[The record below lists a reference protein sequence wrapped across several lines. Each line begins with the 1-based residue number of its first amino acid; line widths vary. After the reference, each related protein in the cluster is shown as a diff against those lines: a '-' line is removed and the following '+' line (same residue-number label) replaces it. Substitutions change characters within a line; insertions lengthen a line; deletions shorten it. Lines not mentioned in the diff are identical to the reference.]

1 MAESAD
7 DVPAPYSTLADLRL
21 ALPCILVG
29 LLLLRWLAR
38 GFVAVM
44 GRIQAQGWTIDDDEY
59 APPERTATSTVA
71 NKKKMKE
78 RNGAAAE
85 QQDDNDDQDD
95 DEDEEDQV
103 TPVVVKQKRVRRAL
117 VLGLTGLAAVTYFA
131 EGVAQVIASM
141 VTSHYT
147 PADPLYANVAFYTV
161 GGLGAFS
168 MLGVGMA
175 YEAKWSRQEEPP
187 RPASS
192 AAEPWPKQYPRLI
205 TFLALAGEVA
215 VLSVFAR
222 IVARDQTTV
231 EPKRTVLPII
241 TLALVAFRILVLLT
255 LLAFQFPPFYRA
267 NFVAPNANEAAP
279 ATERTPLLANANA
292 SANGGGGGGGTSLSG
307 PTTDP
312 AATGGSVLRGSRL
325 PSNRPPDPKSLSILT
340 LFSRVK
346 LLFPYLWPA
355 KSLVLQILALICFGL
370 MLFRRYVNVLQP
382 ILFGRVISA
391 LANGKPPFVPI
402 VLYVIFSFLQDSNT
416 MLYRYLWLPIEQY
429 SEREMA
435 LMSFDILLNLSLSYH
450 TRRRTGELLRILSR
464 SEAINDFFEL
474 LLFSFVPILIDLPVA
489 FLVLW
494 VRYGITIVGVVT
506 VVAVVYVTTSVT
518 LAESR
523 TKLYRA
529 LRDESQF
536 MHQLKSDVLFNY
548 ETTKIF
554 VSENFE
560 MKRLRDAMWKYQR
573 GYFNVFNSWQSLS
586 LLQNSISAFGLLVCS
601 FILSRRV
608 IEGEMD
614 VGNYV
619 AFVSYLNQL
628 YSPLNQISSL
638 YRRVMNNAVDTEQL
652 IELLNE
658 EREISDRPN
667 PVELKIDPSEGA
679 EIEFK
684 DVTFSYDKKV
694 PVLKGVSFKV
704 GRGQSVALVGPSGG
718 GKSTITKLIYRFYDV
733 SSGSISINGHDI
745 RDLTQRSLRAS
756 IGLVP
761 QESVLFNSSARM
773 NIAYGGIN
781 RLDLDGRGSERITM
795 DEVVEAAK
803 AAAIHD
809 KIMSFPDQYETIVG
823 ERGQRLSG
831 GEKQRVSIARTILKD
846 PPILVLDEATSA
858 LDTFNERLIQNR
870 LRELLQGRTSI
881 IIAHRLSTIVDCDV
895 IHVLKDGLIVE
906 SGSHNELIARGGVYA
921 ELWQKQIE
929 GQESSVPA
937 SKAPSGA
944 ATPADPRAATPDPT
958 STPSAESIAIATPT
972 TTSTSTL
979 SGTAPPF
986 VPDSAVVAAAAD
998 EMPGRP
1004 PAPPVPTSK
1013 RVSNGKKR
1021 GGGKKR

>member
-1 MAESAD
+1 
-7 DVPAPYSTLADLRL
+7 
-21 ALPCILVG
+21 
-29 LLLLRWLAR
+29 
-38 GFVAVM
+38 
-44 GRIQAQGWTIDDDEY
+44 
-59 APPERTATSTVA
+59 
-71 NKKKMKE
+71 
-78 RNGAAAE
+78 
-85 QQDDNDDQDD
+85 
-95 DEDEEDQV
+95 
-103 TPVVVKQKRVRRAL
+103 
-117 VLGLTGLAAVTYFA
+117 
-131 EGVAQVIASM
+131 
-141 VTSHYT
+141 
-147 PADPLYANVAFYTV
+147 
-161 GGLGAFS
+161 
-168 MLGVGMA
+168 
-175 YEAKWSRQEEPP
+175 
-187 RPASS
+187 
-192 AAEPWPKQYPRLI
+192 
-205 TFLALAGEVA
+205 
-215 VLSVFAR
+215 
-222 IVARDQTTV
+222 
-231 EPKRTVLPII
+231 
-241 TLALVAFRILVLLT
+241 
-255 LLAFQFPPFYRA
+255 
-267 NFVAPNANEAAP
+267 
-279 ATERTPLLANANA
+279 
-292 SANGGGGGGGTSLSG
+292 
-307 PTTDP
+307 
-312 AATGGSVLRGSRL
+312 
-325 PSNRPPDPKSLSILT
+325 

-391 LANGKPPFVPI
+391 LANGRPPFVPI

-416 MLYRYLWLPIEQY
+416 MLTNRCPICPPSTHLTLGRALQY

-809 KIMSFPDQYETIVG
+809 KIMSFPDVSPGRRTRVR

-921 ELWQKQIE
+921 GEL
-929 GQESSVPA
+929 A
-937 SKAPSGA
+937 
-944 ATPADPRAATPDPT
+944 
-958 STPSAESIAIATPT
+958 
-972 TTSTSTL
+972 
-979 SGTAPPF
+979 
-986 VPDSAVVAAAAD
+986 
-998 EMPGRP
+998 RP
-1004 PAPPVPTSK
+1004 P
-1013 RVSNGKKR
+1013 VSFSR
-1021 GGGKKR
+1021 ACSAQPE

>member
-1 MAESAD
+1 MAAD
-7 DVPAPYSTLADLRL
+7 ADVSTLYSALASLRL
-21 ALPCILVG
+21 AIPCALVG
-29 LLLLRWLAR
+29 ILLLRWLAKA
-38 GFVAVM
+38 FVAVM

-59 APPERTATSTVA
+59 APPERAAPPPPSS
-71 NKKKMKE
+71 KKSS
-78 RNGAAAE
+78 NGAFE
-85 QQDDNDDQDD
+85 QDLEESPGEQ
-95 DEDEEDQV
+95 EDQV
-103 TPVVVKQKRVRRAL
+103 TAVVVKQRSVRRAL
-117 VLGLTGLAAVTYFA
+117 VLALTGLAAVTYFA
-131 EGVAQVIASM
+131 EGVAQVIATI

-161 GGLGAFS
+161 GGLGAFA

-175 YEAKWSRQEEPP
+175 YEAKWTRQERRQLALNNQSTSPT
-187 RPASS
+187 
-192 AAEPWPKQYPRLI
+192 AEPWPKQYPRFV
-205 TFLALAGEVA
+205 TFLALAGESA
-215 VLSVFAR
+215 VLAVLAQ
-222 IVARDQTTV
+222 IVALDPTV
-231 EPKRTVLPII
+231 EPKRTVLPSV
-241 TLALVAFRILVLLT
+241 TLGLVAFRILALGT
-255 LLAFQFPPFYRA
+255 LLAFQFPPLYRA
-267 NFVAPNANEAAP
+267 HFVSAAAPNQAP
-279 ATERTPLLANANA
+279 LPSERTPLL
-292 SANGGGGGGGTSLSG
+292 GGGTRDTATASSAGHSLSG
-307 PTTDP
+307 PTVP
-312 AATGGSVLRGSRL
+312 PSVLRGSRL

-355 KSLVLQILALICFGL
+355 KSLVLQVLALICFGL

-391 LANGKPPFVPI
+391 LANGRPPFVPI
-402 VLYVIFSFLQDSNT
+402 VLYVVFSFLQDSNT
-416 MLYRYLWLPIEQY
+416 MLYQYLWLPIEQY

-684 DVTFSYDKKV
+684 DVKFSYDQKI

-906 SGSHNELIARGGVYA
+906 SGSHNELIALGGVYA

-944 ATPADPRAATPDPT
+944 ATPAGPRSATPDPN
-958 STPSAESIAIATPT
+958 S
-972 TTSTSTL
+972 TSTSTPTTAGSNSTL
-979 SGTAPPF
+979 SSTATPF
-986 VPDSAVVAAAAD
+986 VPAAD
-998 EMPGRP
+998 ELADSRP
-1004 PAPPVPTSK
+1004 PPVSAPTKKAP
-1013 RVSNGKKR
+1013 NGKKR
-1021 GGGKKR
+1021 GKKR